1 MNTPKFNFYL
11 IINGHLGCFQCA
23 ATTSSSCERLLVN
36 ILQSSTNHI
45 FKMGHISAQVQFS
58 KIVKPIYT
66 PTSSK

>member
-1 MNTPKFNFYL
+1 MSTPKFNFYL
-11 IINGHLGCFQCA
+11 IINGHLGCFQFA
-23 ATTSSSCERLLVN
+23 ATTNSSCKRLLVN

-45 FKMGHISAQVQFS
+45 FKMSHISAQVQLS